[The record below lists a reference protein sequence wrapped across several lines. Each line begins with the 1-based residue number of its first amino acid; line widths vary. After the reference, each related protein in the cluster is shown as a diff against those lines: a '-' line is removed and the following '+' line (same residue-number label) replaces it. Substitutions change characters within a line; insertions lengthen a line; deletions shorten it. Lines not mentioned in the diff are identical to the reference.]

1 MMRYFYF
8 AMVVVILIGIAVE
21 AYLDKRSRRR
31 NGS

>member
-21 AYLDKRSRRR
+21 AYLEKRSRRR
-31 NGS
+31 NGR